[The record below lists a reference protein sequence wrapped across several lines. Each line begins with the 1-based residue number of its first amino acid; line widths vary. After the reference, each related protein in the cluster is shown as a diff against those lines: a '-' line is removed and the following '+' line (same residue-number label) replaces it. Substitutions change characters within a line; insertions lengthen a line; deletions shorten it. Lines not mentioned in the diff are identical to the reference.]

1 MNDRTSG
8 SPGLQVGEVRFL
20 TAQPLA
26 GERAQ
31 SLAGDFARELD
42 AAVAEAQPA
51 VGTLRIRELVIDAR
65 GGELRDGPALRR
77 LALAAAR
84 RILDQAPE

>member
-1 MNDRTSG
+1 MNEHPPP

-20 TAQPLA
+20 TAQPLS
-26 GERAQ
+26 GEQAQ
-31 SLAGDFARELD
+31 ALAGDFARELD
-42 AAVAEAQPA
+42 AAVAEARPA
-51 VGTLRIRELVIDAR
+51 LGTLRIRELVIDAR
-65 GGELRDGPALRR
+65 GGEWRDGPALRR